1 MRVFLESNFFLL
13 GPEGGN
19 AESLEVEGEQVTLR
33 QLLGV
38 VSGLSPDSPEFFA
51 PGGRD
56 VSPGWIVE
64 VNGNALGLFNIGLET
79 PLKDGDRVSIKLE
92 LICGG

>member
-1 MRVFLESNFFLL
+1 MEI
-13 GPEGGN
+13 
-19 AESLEVEGEQVTLR
+19 EGEQITLR
-33 QLLGV
+33 QLLET
-38 VSGLSPDSPEFFA
+38 VSRLSPDAPEFFA

-64 VNGNALGLFNIGLET
+64 VNGNALGLFNVGLET
-79 PLKDGDRVSIKLE
+79 VLKEGDRVSIKLE